1 MSACPYHNIQSIQA
15 FDALNP
21 ATRENPWLYYDWL
34 RDDVKRSVYP
44 LPHEKNFFMV
54 HRYEDVKQVLS
65 DPVTFSSKIIPTRKS
80 LFFVLADGEEHKQI
94 RSIIGDVFTQRQL
107 QQFEKQILHYIN
119 DCTSDLIQSG
129 NSELFD
135 SWADRIP
142 LAVLSLL
149 FGLDTNIESLR
160 ELHRD
165 NISINRALFV
175 TGGTGP
181 RRNAQPSFSEK
192 LSITFS
198 LLGETVQL
206 IKLRRLLGADGMNE
220 LLLML
225 IPEKGNHNIPRPDF
239 SQIPDGIGPM
249 LKLLVAFAEKLK
261 QTGDDNTVMPILRNA
276 VQQKQATIT
285 EMMMACAFIIFAG
298 YETTSSLL
306 SNCFVH
312 LSRHPDLFNHLKKHP
327 DEIDRFIDESL
338 RFYTPVGRF
347 LRKATVNTELNGVQI
362 PKDSIILVMNGAAN
376 TDPDK
381 FPAGCEF
388 SLNREN
394 ASQHLSFGKGP
405 HFCIGAPLALMQI
418 KMALQEL
425 ISNASSISIDES
437 MPLKMVTDRD
447 NGILR
452 YEEIRVRLQRIA

>member
-298 YETTSSLL
+298 YETPPV
-306 SNCFVH
+306 C
-312 LSRHPDLFNHLKKHP
+312 SRIALF
-327 DEIDRFIDESL
+327 ICR
-338 RFYTPVGRF
+338 
-347 LRKATVNTELNGVQI
+347 ATLI
-362 PKDSIILVMNGAAN
+362 CSII
-376 TDPDK
+376 
-381 FPAGCEF
+381 
-388 SLNREN
+388 
-394 ASQHLSFGKGP
+394 
-405 HFCIGAPLALMQI
+405 
-418 KMALQEL
+418 
-425 ISNASSISIDES
+425 
-437 MPLKMVTDRD
+437 
-447 NGILR
+447 
-452 YEEIRVRLQRIA
+452 